1 MFELV
6 CFYKRV
12 YNTSIYIHYIR
23 YGQSQMERRE
33 RRARRGFC
41 DSDVARAHGHR
52 SARAHSCVDF
62 DHHQSTLSYYARVS
76 IYLSPDR
83 AASFDDNNYHN
94 PPSHSKSLSSR
105 ILDLVADMLPLL
117 RRFGKA
123 ALAIEVTAAA
133 GLYLVYRDLNSGG
146 PEARSKWDRRVGP
159 WLVDAFHAATGDD
172 RVVDHRRPHPNPAF
186 GKGGDP

>member
-1 MFELV
+1 MFLQQER
-6 CFYKRV
+6 YNTERV
-12 YNTSIYIHYIR
+12 YIYALYSLCTVSN
-23 YGQSQMERRE
+23 GARE
-33 RRARRGFC
+33 RGELAAVYAILMLRARTGIGPR
-41 DSDVARAHGHR
+41 ARA
-52 SARAHSCVDF
+52 RALILIIINL
-62 DHHQSTLSYYARVS
+62 LSHTTRVS

-105 ILDLVADMLPLL
+105 ILDLVADMLPLF
-117 RRFGKA
+117 RRLGKA
-123 ALAIEVTAAA
+123 ALAIEATAAA